1 MQRPLAAVHEFA
13 QQAGKYRARPLRIG
27 IRQRRTRHFAGAEV
41 IELAGMTLEAGL
53 NRAQALAARKL
64 RVEQCDEL
72 VLRRQPAHL
81 LVGLQLVHKP
91 IQHMPGHQLQN
102 RVKYCIVV
110 AHGLGSFPCL
120 ERRQTSKHRRIHA
133 MRHVHK
139 NQTGQPWDKPGHDGY
154 EAFE

>member
-1 MQRPLAAVHEFA
+1 
-13 QQAGKYRARPLRIG
+13 
-27 IRQRRTRHFAGAEV
+27 
-41 IELAGMTLEAGL
+41 MTLEAGL